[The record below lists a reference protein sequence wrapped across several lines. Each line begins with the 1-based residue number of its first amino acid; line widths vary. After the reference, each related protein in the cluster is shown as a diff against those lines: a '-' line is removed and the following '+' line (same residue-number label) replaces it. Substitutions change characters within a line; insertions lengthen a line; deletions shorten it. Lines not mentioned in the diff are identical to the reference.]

1 MYALVAPFTLVGV
14 IIILFT
20 RLGWPCILIL
30 IIVIIILPLQGI
42 VSKKNGAILQRVNVF
57 KDKRVKTCK

>member
-57 KDKRVKTCK
+57 KDKRIKTCK

>member
-42 VSKKNGAILQRVNVF
+42 VSKKNGAILGKENA
-57 KDKRVKTCK
+57 